1 MKRQMCTLTAGKV
14 YLPENEWLRVVL
26 GGFRG
31 ILSRHSGA
39 KRLLYSPGGYF
50 TVTRKKFKPHT
61 FNL

>member
-1 MKRQMCTLTAGKV
+1 MCTLTAGKAE
-14 YLPENEWLRVVL
+14 LPEDEWIRVVL

-50 TVTRKKFKPHT
+50 TVTRKKIKPRP
-61 FNL
+61 LKP